1 MLFGNFFHQRSRVP
15 FDLSVDEKYSQGRR
29 LFDERQFEIGKSDES
44 AKRRHRIVNAGW
56 IPVQDLLRYQSQP
69 VENKLAYITH
79 YSAQMFMIRKLR
91 ISLHSLPI
99 LYWGRHYE
107 TDLYQID
114 RAKNFAQWMTISWK
128 MNQSLYWSHLSLS
141 EGGIRT
147 YTIKASLVEPTLYT
161 AHGLLIRP
169 FNSFHHYFELEDM
182 RYRNSKAS
190 PADQIFGRVA
200 ALHGKQARS

>member
-1 MLFGNFFHQRSRVP
+1 
-15 FDLSVDEKYSQGRR
+15 
-29 LFDERQFEIGKSDES
+29 
-44 AKRRHRIVNAGW
+44 
-56 IPVQDLLRYQSQP
+56 
-69 VENKLAYITH
+69 
-79 YSAQMFMIRKLR
+79 
-91 ISLHSLPI
+91 
-99 LYWGRHYE
+99 
-107 TDLYQID
+107 
-114 RAKNFAQWMTISWK
+114 